1 MSSPLQPV
9 ASRPAI
15 QFNPAPEEERGELG
29 WWPYLSAGVL
39 LGFLLAGMAGL
50 VFWRRRRV
58 ESPLAVPEIER
69 PLVPGRDLGPKPKP
83 RSGQLPLP
91 LAPTVAPPPEGD
103 AISLALEAR
112 QLSLTLTSAA
122 LAYRVTLTNNG
133 PQRLTGI
140 RVAGDMVSAHASLPR
155 EQQMANAAS
164 ALDMCH
170 ELAGLAPGE
179 TAQVTGEFR
188 LPFALMRPIRKG
200 KAVMFVPLARLK
212 VEAANTGNNAV
223 FLTALVGQRSREP
236 GAGLQPFRLDHGPRI
251 YREVTQKI
259 FS

>member
-69 PLVPGRDLGPKPKP
+69 PLVPRRDLGPKPKP
-83 RSGQLPLP
+83 RGDQIPLP
-91 LAPTVAPPPEGD
+91 LAPRVAPPAED
-103 AISLALEAR
+103 VAISLALEAR
-112 QLSLTLTSAA
+112 QLSLTLTSAS
-122 LAYRVTLTNNG
+122 LAYRVTLTNHG
-133 PQRLTGI
+133 QQRLAGI
-140 RVAGDMVSAHASLPR
+140 SIAGDLVSAHSSVPK
-155 EQQMANAAS
+155 EEQMASPAS
-164 ALDMCH
+164 ALEPRH
-170 ELAGLAPGE
+170 EIAGLAPGE

-200 KAVMFVPLARLK
+200 KAVLFVPLARLR
-212 VEAANTGNNAV
+212 VEAADGRNGAV